1 VKPRICVPLP
11 ARKLSD
17 LIPMIRRAE
26 ASGADLVEIRL
37 DYMNALTTMDDLGKI
52 VEQASVPL
60 IAANRQYQQGGFRR
74 QDEGQRVEALLR
86 AAEIGFEYVDIEL
99 TTAELELTIK
109 RVEDHGAR
117 SIVSHHDLERTPSES
132 EMERIVESQIEA
144 GADVCKLV
152 TTASEIADNIRCLTL
167 TRRISE
173 SIKIVCFAMGQKGA
187 FSRSFSPLFGAYFT
201 FASLESGLETGSGQM
216 SIADLKELY
225 RRLGVDE

>member
-1 VKPRICVPLP
+1 MKPRICVPLP

-60 IAANRQYQQGGFRR
+60 IATNRQYQQGGFRR

-173 SIKIVCFAMGQKGA
+173 STKIVCFAMGPKGA
-187 FSRSFSPLFGAYFT
+187 LSRSFSPLFGAYFT